1 MSPADQSLVRH
12 VERVRHQRLVD
23 WGVRA
28 GPIVTRRSRL
38 FQFFYDWG
46 GHLTGVGAL
55 IAFLFLGGK

>member
-1 MSPADQSLVRH
+1 MNATERALVSH
-12 VERVRHQRLVD
+12 CERVRRQRLVD